1 MSMTRKNNKT
11 HYVVCVSNRGYRAS
25 LVLRRIYR
33 TVPDGEAAR
42 RSLVRV
48 VDESGEDYLYPTTM
62 FVAIDIPQEVVKA
75 FKKAS

>member
-1 MSMTRKNNKT
+1 MARRNNKG

-33 TVPDGEAAR
+33 ALPDPEAAK

-48 VDESGEDYLYPTTM
+48 VDESGEDYVYPATM
-62 FVAIDIPQEVVKA
+62 FVAIDVPREVVAA